1 MSFKTKYVTF
11 LALILC
17 YACVST
23 NKNGVDL
30 YCNDFDVKFV
40 NNDFGELLF
49 FDDLKKAI
57 LSKLRILAKDN
68 KQSRFDKKT
77 CLMKIDVS
85 RSNFMSIINSAGDIG
100 RENIDVSVRYELTSS
115 EIAITGFVKTFYGNS
130 VSGYPYSDYVK
141 NKKNRQDEIE
151 VLAEDIF
158 MDVVRHIN

>member
-1 MSFKTKYVTF
+1 MNFKTRYIVS
-11 LALILC
+11 LVLLLC
-17 YACVST
+17 FSCVST

-30 YCNDFDVKFV
+30 YCSDFDVKFV

-57 LSKLRILAKDN
+57 LSKLRILAKDS
-68 KQSRFDKKT
+68 KQSRFDKNK

-100 RENIDVSVRYELTSS
+100 RENIDVSVKYELTSPDV
-115 EIAITGFVKTFYGNS
+115 AIIGFVETFYGNS
-130 VSGYPYSDYVK
+130 ISGYPYSDYVK

-158 MDVVRHIN
+158 MDVVRQIN